1 MISVGIKSDN
11 LWKKYRKDDM
21 TIYLKGKFYSCTVNE
36 LLLRLKNIERD
47 SVAVIICSL
56 DGSFSFVIE
65 SSEFCLLVVDKVRS
79 SPLFFTEINE
89 DIFIDHHPRNLVN
102 KKKFNKEI
110 NANSMIEVFMSGYTI
125 GSKTIYKNLHSLR
138 AGEIVIFSNNNYKR
152 IQYYKYFNQLNHGAK
167 ENLIEEL
174 SEVTINVFKKMIK
187 GLNGR
192 QIIIPLSAGNDSRL
206 VASVLKYI
214 GVENVK
220 CYSYGTPGN
229 HEAKIAEIISRKLG
243 YQWIF
248 VPLSHKSEKEYYTS
262 KDYKKFLDFS
272 ETFSSVPFIQGLST
286 IKYLKEM
293 RWIDDDAV
301 FINGNSGDFISGGH
315 APNLEIELSAG
326 NDFKCKKEF
335 FTDSIINKHFS
346 LWGHL
351 KTKENIKKIKE
362 TLWGEIID
370 SHIDLNGPVE
380 SHQLYEYSEFIDRQ
394 SKYVI
399 SGQRTYEFY
408 GHEWRM
414 PLWDDEYLYFWQK
427 IPYQYKENQNLY
439 KDMLKKKNFANVWR
453 NIPVNKKT
461 ITPKWIIPVRF
472 LLKIPFGLFGKRG
485 GEAWKG
491 FERGALYYWMDV
503 THMMDSVGIKRIAR
517 DFYKSPR
524 HHVSWLSSKF
534 VSKYSDNE

>member
-47 SVAVIICSL
+47 SVAEIICSL

-174 SEVTINVFKKMIK
+174 SDVTINVFKKMIK

-485 GEAWKG
+485 GRLG
-491 FERGALYYWMDV
+491 RGLKEVLYIIGWM
-503 THMMDSVGIKRIAR
+503 
-517 DFYKSPR
+517 
-524 HHVSWLSSKF
+524 
-534 VSKYSDNE
+534 